1 MKNVS
6 VKSVILL
13 IALTASLVAQKNDG
27 ESALRAKA
35 QKLAQQF
42 IIVDTHIDVPYRMRM
57 KWEDLSQRTPDGN
70 FDYVRAKQGGLN
82 APFMAVYIPAEY
94 EKLGGAKAL
103 ADTLI
108 DMVEKFAKEWPDKFA
123 IARSA
128 TDVTKQFK
136 KGLISLCM
144 GMENGSAIEHD
155 LRNIQYF
162 YDRGIRYIT
171 LAHAL
176 DNHISDSS
184 YDTTHVSRG
193 LTFFGRRVVVEMNRV
208 GIMVDVSHVSD
219 ATFYEVLNVTKAPVI
234 ASHSSCRYF
243 TPGFERNMSDDMI
256 KLLAATGGII
266 MINFGS
272 SFLTEEYRNY
282 EDKGMKEVTAYFKA
296 RNLKFSDPEAQ
307 SYIEQHSKDHPITM
321 ADVSDVANHIDH
333 VKSLVGIDHVGI
345 GSDFDGVGE
354 SLPTGLKDV
363 SQYPN
368 LVYELLKR
376 GFSEAE
382 IRKVCGENLLR
393 VWSQIELRAKEL
405 RSATTE

>member
-1 MKNVS
+1 MRNALVS
-6 VKSVILL
+6 LAIFS
-13 IALTASLVAQKNDG
+13 ALTTSSLHAQKTDS

-42 IIVDTHIDVPYRMRM
+42 IIIDTHVDVPFRIRM
-57 KWEDLSQRTPDGN
+57 KWEDISERTPDGN

-82 APFMAVYIPAEY
+82 APFMSVYIPADY
-94 EKLGGAKAL
+94 EKRGGAKAL

-108 DMVEKFAKEWPDKFA
+108 DMVEKFAHDWPKKFA
-123 IARSA
+123 LARSA
-128 TDVTKQFK
+128 ADVTKQFK
-136 KGLISLCM
+136 QGLISLCM
-144 GMENGSAIEHD
+144 GMENGSPIEHD

-171 LAHAL
+171 LTHAL

-193 LTFFGRRVVVEMNRV
+193 LSFFGRRVVAEMNRV
-208 GIMVDVSHVSD
+208 GIMVDVSHVND
-219 ATFYEVLNVTKAPVI
+219 AAFYEVMNVTKAPVI
-234 ASHSSCRYF
+234 ASHSSCRFF
-243 TPGFERNMSDDMI
+243 TPGFERNMSEDMI
-256 KLLAATGGII
+256 KLLAANGGII

-272 SFLTEEYRNY
+272 SFLTAEYRNR
-282 EDKGMKEVTAYFKA
+282 EDEGQKEIMTYLKA
-296 RNLKFSDPEAQ
+296 RNLKLSDPEAQ
-307 SYIEQHSKDHPITM
+307 AYIEQYRKEHPITM

-333 VKSLVGIDHVGI
+333 VAKLVGIDHVGL
-345 GSDFDGVGE
+345 GSDFDGVGD

-368 LVYELLKR
+368 LIYELLKR
-376 GFSEAE
+376 GYSETD

-393 VWSQIELRAKEL
+393 VWSTIEQRAREL
-405 RSATTE
+405 RSVSAQ